1 MYKVFRGIKNFRN
14 VGRVIS
20 FDGDTEMDA
29 WQGEECN
36 KYKGTDSTI
45 FPPLMSKEEGIWAYE
60 PTLCLSLGAYY
71 IGPSKYMGIPTLRYT
86 IDFGDQKV
94 CVLAFNFIRNV
105 SIIFANSLMQVASHI
120 YIE

>member
-1 MYKVFRGIKNFRN
+1 
-14 VGRVIS
+14 
-20 FDGDTEMDA
+20 MDA

-94 CVLAFNFIRNV
+94 CVFVLNFIRNV
-105 SIIFANSLMQVASHI
+105 LIILAHTIMQVASHI
-120 YIE
+120 YRMTKNFNATVCHRQMKAAPEREQ